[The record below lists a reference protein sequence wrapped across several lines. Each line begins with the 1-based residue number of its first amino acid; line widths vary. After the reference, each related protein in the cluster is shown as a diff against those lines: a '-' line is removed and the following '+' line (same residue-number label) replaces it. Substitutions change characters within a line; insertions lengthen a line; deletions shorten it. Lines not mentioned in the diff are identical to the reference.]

1 MVTNPKIILLLM
13 TQKKLPKK
21 FLGPGK
27 EELKEI
33 YKISI
38 NDKTDLDYI
47 LFLIKQ
53 KYKNLLK

>member
-1 MVTNPKIILLLM
+1 M

-21 FLGPGK
+21 FLGLGK
-27 EELKEI
+27 EELGNV